1 MCGRYY
7 LYTEE
12 PELQR
17 ILQEL
22 MEGRGIPAV
31 PLHTGEI
38 FPTNLVPV
46 IPANGKPQAMIWGF
60 SRYGGKGH
68 VINARSESIREK
80 VIFRGPLQQG
90 RCLIPA
96 SWYFEW
102 ETVGAKKQKYAISR
116 ADTPLLFMAGLYRY
130 EPNQPLPSFVILTRE
145 AAREIAFIHGRMP
158 VILPRA
164 QQLSWLNGDLSVL
177 DCDPGA
183 LEYRKESKD
192 SMVYQQ
198 EFPL

>member
-7 LYTEE
+7 LYIEE
-12 PELQR
+12 AELQK

-22 MEGRGIPAV
+22 MEGREITSA
-31 PLHTGEI
+31 PLQTGEI

-46 IPANGKPQAMIWGF
+46 IPASGKLQAMKWGF
-60 SRYGGKGH
+60 SRYGGKVH

-80 VIFRGPLQQG
+80 AMFQAPLHQG

-102 ETVGAKKQKYAISR
+102 ETVGTKKQKYAISR

-164 QQLSWLNGDLSVL
+164 QQISWLNGDLSAL
-177 DCDPGA
+177 SCDPGA
-183 LEYRKESKD
+183 LEYKREPQN
-192 SMVYQQ
+192 SMAYQQ